1 MLKQNLS
8 KRLREAHDNYS
19 GYSQSAIF
27 YSSTVNPSTR
37 FVNALIYALLA
48 GVGAY
53 RIMMG
58 STLTVGR
65 LVTFLNYVQQ
75 YTKPFNDISSV
86 LAELQSA
93 LACVERIY
101 GVLDSPEVAETGKEV
116 LTSDQ
121 VKGSYFL

>member
-1 MLKQNLS
+1 MPFSWSRSLSYHDGFNLDRRS
-8 KRLREAHDNYS
+8 FSD
-19 GYSQSAIF
+19 
-27 YSSTVNPSTR
+27 
-37 FVNALIYALLA
+37 
-48 GVGAY
+48 
-53 RIMMG
+53 
-58 STLTVGR
+58 
-65 LVTFLNYVQQ
+65 FLNYVQQ

>member
-1 MLKQNLS
+1 MLKQSLS
-8 KRLREAHDNYS
+8 KDCVRLMTTTQAIL
-19 GYSQSAIF
+19 SQPSF

-58 STLTVGR
+58 STLTIGR

-75 YTKPFNDISSV
+75 YTKPF
-86 LAELQSA
+86 
-93 LACVERIY
+93 
-101 GVLDSPEVAETGKEV
+101 K
-116 LTSDQ
+116 
-121 VKGSYFL
+121 